1 MMHAQRL
8 APKPSRASAKPVLNR
23 SIGSLAAE
31 SPAEISQLQIRQPS
45 ALARQGSKS
54 PICAAL
60 GQFTVHLPHP
70 AAVATKSPSY
80 SSGASRPHGKQA
92 SKAAR

>member
-1 MMHAQRL
+1 
-8 APKPSRASAKPVLNR
+8 
-23 SIGSLAAE
+23 LAAE

-60 GQFTVHLPHP
+60 GKVQQFRCYRSGPRRLLGEYGGIEADQQQQE
-70 AAVATKSPSY
+70 AADSNSWLWLA
-80 SSGASRPHGKQA
+80 SSSSRLIE
-92 SKAAR
+92 